1 MAAKTV
7 STYDTTTIDTLL
19 SNKATI
25 KSTTQSIS
33 VGTDFDINLT
43 TFMGTEL
50 GQYNYFVFEIVCP
63 YDVSGTITY
72 IPISFVLNSTNIH
85 TPVKCVMSSTYDIG
99 IAINTSGTDEILTVT
114 SNVGTFDTTK
124 DAIVSVIMSS

>member
-1 MAAKTV
+1 MALYSWYNKDKT
-7 STYDTTTIDTLL
+7 DELL

-25 KSTTQSIS
+25 KSTTQTIS

-43 TFMGTEL
+43 TFIGTEL
-50 GQYNYFVFEIVCP
+50 GQYNYFVFEIACP
-63 YDVSGTITY
+63 YDVSGTTTY
-72 IPISFVLNSTNIH
+72 IPVSFVLNSTNIH
-85 TPVKCVMSSTYDIG
+85 TPIKCIMSSTYDIG
-99 IAINTSGTDEILTVT
+99 IAINTTGTDEILTVT